1 MDLEGIRKGGAFDVV
16 EIVRVLAGEVA
27 ALKAGF
33 DKLSQLEA
41 GAGPTMDAGGQGA
54 ELTPPPTPPRK
65 QGGEAG
71 ETVLVVQGG
80 LRGLL
85 NDRLVDAL
93 ERAGFGTVASIAG
106 ATDAQL
112 RAVGGVGPVTLRE
125 IRELIPAEK

>member
-54 ELTPPPTPPRK
+54 D
-65 QGGEAG
+65 
-71 ETVLVVQGG
+71 LVQPGQTTLIVQGG

-106 ATDAQL
+106 ATDAEL

>member
-27 ALKAGF
+27 DLKAA
-33 DKLSQLEA
+33 LSVQRP
-41 GAGPTMDAGGQGA
+41 GPNMDAGGQGA
-54 ELTPPPTPPRK
+54 ELVQPGQTT
-65 QGGEAG
+65 
-71 ETVLVVQGG
+71 LIVQGG

-85 NDRLVDAL
+85 ADRLVDAL

-106 ATDAQL
+106 ATDAEL

-125 IRELIPAEK
+125 IRELIPYGSR